1 MPVYLSSSHI
11 IGLLHS
17 GWRGTAGGIVT
28 NGISKMFAMG
38 ANNREISIFLGPAIG
53 ICCYEVDGEVAD
65 NFNNNAKRQ
74 MENGKWK
81 VGLREHICLQLT
93 DMGIP
98 LTNLIA
104 SDICTFESQDYHSFR
119 RDGEESGRMY
129 AFMALK

>member
-1 MPVYLSSSHI
+1 
-11 IGLLHS
+11 
-17 GWRGTAGGIVT
+17 
-28 NGISKMFAMG
+28 MG
-38 ANNREISIFLGPAIG
+38 ANENEISIFLGPAIG
-53 ICCYEVDGEVAD
+53 FCCYEVDGEVAD

-104 SDICTFESQDYHSFR
+104 SDICTFESPDYHSFR
-119 RDGEESGRMY
+119 RDGEESGHMY